1 VTLRVAVSFA
11 LGTIVLCASE
21 AALAQS
27 PAERRGQR
35 FVQLHC
41 AQCHAIDK
49 VGESPLPNAP
59 AFRTLGLK
67 YPIADLQ
74 RPLAQGIHPLM
85 PKFELPLNQVFD
97 IMAFLKS
104 LRR

>member
-1 VTLRVAVSFA
+1 MFGVAVAVA
-11 LGTIVLCASE
+11 LGTFLLCAS
-21 AALAQS
+21 APARAQS

-49 VGESPLPNAP
+49 ISESPLPNAP
-59 AFRTLGLK
+59 PFRTLDLK

-74 RPLAQGIHPLM
+74 RPLAQGIHPQM
-85 PKFELPLNQVFD
+85 PKFELELNQVFD